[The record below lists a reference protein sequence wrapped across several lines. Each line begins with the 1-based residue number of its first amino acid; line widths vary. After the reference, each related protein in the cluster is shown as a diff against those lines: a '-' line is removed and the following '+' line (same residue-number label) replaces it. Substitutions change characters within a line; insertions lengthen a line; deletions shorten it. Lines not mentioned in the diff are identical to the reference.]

1 MTETTAVLIPQF
13 GAPDVL
19 QAGTVEVRSA
29 RAGEVRIAVEAAAV
43 NPTDIA
49 TRSGLVAA
57 AYADFTPPYIA
68 GMDAAGTIESV
79 GEDVTR
85 FSAGDRVMA
94 IVMPRRPEGGAH
106 SALVVVP
113 EAAVAAMPEGLSVEQ
128 AAMLPM
134 NGLTALE
141 ALSCLDLAPGSTLG
155 ITGGAGFL
163 SAFVT
168 VLAKKAGI
176 TVITDGR
183 PDDEQALRRRG
194 ADVVVERGPGVAQRF
209 IAASGGG
216 GLDAVLDTALIGSE
230 LFDCIRDGGRLGT
243 VRTFDETAPRG
254 ITVRPIWVRER
265 LLDTAGLLKLSELAA
280 EGAFDF
286 LNVVGR
292 YRPEHAAQAHRCVEA
307 GGLRGRPLIVF

>member
-1 MTETTAVLIPQF
+1 MTQTTAVLIPRF
-13 GAPDVL
+13 GAPEVL
-19 QAGTVEVRSA
+19 QAGAVEVRSA
-29 RAGEVRIAVEAAAV
+29 RAGEVRIAVQAAAV

-79 GEDVTR
+79 GEGVTR
-85 FSAGDRVMA
+85 FSPGDPVMA

-106 SALVVVP
+106 AALIVVP
-113 EAAVAAMPEGLSVEQ
+113 EAAVAAIPDGLSIEQ

-155 ITGGAGFL
+155 MTGGAGYL

-168 VLAKKAGI
+168 VLAKQAGL
-176 TVITDGR
+176 TVIADGR
-183 PDDEQALRRRG
+183 ADDQEALLRRG
-194 ADVVVERGPGVAQRF
+194 VDAVVERGPGVAQRF
-209 IAASGGG
+209 LAAAGD
-216 GLDAVLDTALIGSE
+216 GLDAVLDTALIGAE

-243 VRTFDETAPRG
+243 VRTFDEPAPRG
-254 ITVRPIWVRER
+254 VTVRPIWVRER
-265 LLDTAGLLKLSELAA
+265 LLDTAGLLKLGELAA
-280 EGAFDF
+280 KGTFGF

-292 YRPEHAAQAHRCVEA
+292 YRPEHAVQAHRCVEA